1 MAGVTFS
8 PKSIRLTVT
17 LDKGGQNNQYTLEGF
32 ATHCSITKQGGIDFA
47 KATVEVYGLSLD
59 TMAQLTMLAFRP
71 LGRRWNLLQI
81 EAGEGGEMAVVF
93 QGEVTSA
100 FADLNGA
107 SPVMKMEAQTGA
119 YPILKPEPQIAVSGQ
134 QGAADI
140 VSMLAQ
146 KTGKTFRND
155 GVEATLSD
163 CVITGDPVTK
173 MRTIADMVGA
183 DLLIDDDEVVLL
195 PRGKKRETGGIP
207 LVSASTG
214 MIGYPTFSAQGIQV
228 ESYFR
233 PDIKIGAAVK
243 VESIVPSASGVWKII
258 SLTHELVANSPG
270 TGAWRTA
277 FEGMWLDE

>member
-1 MAGVTFS
+1 MASVTFS
-8 PKSIRLTVT
+8 SKSIRITVT
-17 LDKGGQNNQYTLEGF
+17 LDKEGQNNQFTFEGF
-32 ATHCSITKQGGIDFA
+32 ATHCAISKQGGVDFA
-47 KATVEVYGLSLD
+47 KATVEIYGLTLD
-59 TMAQLTMLAFRP
+59 TMAQLTMLSFRP

-134 QGAADI
+134 QSASEI

-146 KTGKTFRND
+146 KTGRTFRND

-173 MRTIADMVGA
+173 MRSIADTVGA
-183 DLLIDDDEVVLL
+183 DLLIDDDEVVFL

-207 LVSASTG
+207 LVSAETG
-214 MIGYPTFSAQGIQV
+214 MVGYPTFSAQGIQV
-228 ESYFR
+228 NSYFR
-233 PDIKIGAAVK
+233 PDLKIGAAVR
-243 VESIVPSASGVWKII
+243 VQSIVPSASGVWKII
-258 SLTHELVANSPG
+258 SLTHDLVANSPNG
-270 TGAWRTA
+270 GAWRTS

>member
-1 MAGVTFS
+1 MAAVTYS
-8 PKSIRLTVT
+8 QKSIRLTIT
-17 LDKGGQNNQYTLEGF
+17 LDKNGQNNQYTLDGF
-32 ATHCSITKQGGIDFA
+32 ATHCSISKQGGVDFA
-47 KATVEVYGLSLD
+47 KATVEIYGLSLD
-59 TMAQLTMLAFRP
+59 TMAQLTMLSFRP

-119 YPILKPEPQIAVSGQ
+119 YPVLKPEPQIAVSGQ
-134 QGAADI
+134 QSASEI

-155 GVEATLSD
+155 GVEAMLSD
-163 CVITGDPVTK
+163 CIVTGDPITK
-173 MRTIADMVGA
+173 MRSIADSVGA
-183 DLLIDDDEVVLL
+183 DLLIDDDEIVLL

-214 MIGYPTFSAQGIQV
+214 MVGYPTFSAQGIQV
-228 ESYFR
+228 TSYFR
-233 PDIKIGAAVK
+233 PDLKIGAAVRL
-243 VESIVPSASGVWKII
+243 ESIVPSASGVWKII
-258 SLTHELVANSPG
+258 SLTHELTANNPSG
-270 TGAWRTA
+270 GAWRTS